1 MRVWHGHTSESL
13 VVACQ
18 NRGMPMYEQILRS
31 AERWKESFESQRL
44 DAVPTRQLVVLACMD
59 ARLDLFRFLG
69 IEIGHSH
76 ILRNAGGRATEDMLR
91 SMIVS
96 SVVLGTR
103 EVVVIHHT
111 KCGMHGITNEGLR
124 QRIHESSGNDPYHI
138 NFFAFDD
145 EEDSVRQDVRRVR
158 ECPYFPEPMT
168 VWGCIYDVDTG
179 ELKVT
184 VKPEDEV

>member
-1 MRVWHGHTSESL
+1 
-13 VVACQ
+13 
-18 NRGMPMYEQILRS
+18 MYKQILRS
-31 AERWKESFESQRL
+31 AERWKENFQSERL
-44 DAVPTRQLVVLACMD
+44 DAVPARQLVVLACMD

-69 IEIGHSH
+69 LEIGHSH
-76 ILRNAGGRATEDMLR
+76 ILRNAGGRVTDDALR

-111 KCGMHGITNEGLR
+111 KCGMHGVTNEALR
-124 QRIHESSGNDPYHI
+124 ERIKESSGHDPWHI
-138 NFFAFDD
+138 DFHPFESN
-145 EEDSVRQDVRRVR
+145 EDSVRDDVRRVR

-179 ELKVT
+179 ELTVT
-184 VKPEDEV
+184 VKPDDEV